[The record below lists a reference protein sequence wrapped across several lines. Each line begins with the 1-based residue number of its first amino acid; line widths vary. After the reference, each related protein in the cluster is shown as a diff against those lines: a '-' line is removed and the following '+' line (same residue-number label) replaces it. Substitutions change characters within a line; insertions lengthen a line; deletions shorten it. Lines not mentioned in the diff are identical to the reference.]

1 MSKKKLFIMCAAPGA
16 GKSTWIKDHLHSFNG
31 YTAVIS
37 RDKIRFD
44 MVAENEEYFSK
55 ENQVYE
61 KFVNEI
67 KDGLNHCDN
76 TIADATHIS
85 SNSRRK
91 LLKSLGR
98 NLSGVE
104 VNAIIIDT
112 CLAKCLEQNEM
123 RKGTRS
129 YVPKGAIRRMFE
141 QFEMPI
147 LEEGFDNIYI
157 YKKVGDKI
165 TYEIQKR

>member
-1 MSKKKLFIMCAAPGA
+1 MNKKKLFIMCAAPGA
-16 GKSTWIKDHLHSFNG
+16 GKSTWIRDHLHSFKG

-37 RDKIRFD
+37 RDRIRFA
-44 MVAENEEYFSK
+44 MVAEDEEYFSK

-61 KFVNEI
+61 KFI
-67 KDGLNHCDN
+67 KDLKGGLEHCDN

-91 LLKSLGR
+91 LLKSLGKD
-98 NLSGVE
+98 LSGIE

-123 RKGTRS
+123 RKGTRA
-129 YVPKGAIRRMFE
+129 YVPKGVIRRMFE

-157 YKKVGDKI
+157 YKKVGNKI